1 MYIILSVVISEG
13 CSKFL
18 FLFRINKL
26 NEIVP
31 AVFCHLFYSVF
42 PKNLHFKLFCNR
54 SAVNAKIKILPKSF
68 IVSGIEYFKC
78 CFTIYKQDHDELSMS
93 L

>member
-26 NEIVP
+26 NEIDP
-31 AVFCHLFYSVF
+31 AIFCHLFYSVF
-42 PKNLHFKLFCNR
+42 PKNPHFKLFCYR
-54 SAVNAKIKILPKSF
+54 SVLHAEIKILPKSF
-68 IVSGIEYFKC
+68 LFFWNRI
-78 CFTIYKQDHDELSMS
+78 L
-93 L
+93 